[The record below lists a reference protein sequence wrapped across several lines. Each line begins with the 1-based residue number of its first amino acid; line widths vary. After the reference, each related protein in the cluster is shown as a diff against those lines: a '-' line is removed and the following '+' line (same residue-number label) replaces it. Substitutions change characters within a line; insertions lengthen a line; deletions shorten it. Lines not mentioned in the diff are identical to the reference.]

1 MWVGWFFCIL
11 LFVKH
16 KLRRGNRY
24 IWVAL
29 VRQCRRYKRYT
40 AVALTLHPVHNFFVT
55 KRYENIENIERGII
69 RMSADSIGCTM
80 YGISIP
86 LLNLQARFH
95 SHPARAPLTVS
106 LCEKI
111 NESKKGARYIVMG
124 IFILLYS
131 IAVMIFLGFYA
142 DQVIMTIYGIVL
154 MVVGRKTAKGN
165 FAIA

>member
-1 MWVGWFFCIL
+1 MKRFLSWLALLVFVVLIGLFTNLVVWFSSYLLSLYLQLSAFLKLVIILFGGGIL
-11 LFVKH
+11 L
-16 KLRRGNRY
+16 
-24 IWVAL
+24 
-29 VRQCRRYKRYT
+29 
-40 AVALTLHPVHNFFVT
+40 
-55 KRYENIENIERGII
+55 GIVFTPI
-69 RMSADSIGCTM
+69 M
-80 YGISIP
+80 YGI
-86 LLNLQARFH
+86 
-95 SHPARAPLTVS
+95 PLTVS

-154 MVVGRKTAKGN
+154 MVVGRKTAKEN